1 MKICF
6 IKPSIIKKR
15 IPRTWHF
22 QPLAPAVLKAF
33 INKNDIEF
41 NFYDDRVENIDFNK
55 NYDLVMLSVSTL
67 SAKRAYR
74 IAEGFRKKRIK
85 IVMGGFHPTFA
96 AKEALDFCDSIVIG
110 EGELLIQELISDFYK
125 GKLKKI
131 YKGNYLKDL
140 KELKTDRTVF
150 KGKRYLPFSL
160 VEATRGCGF
169 NCEFCSVQKFFGRKH
184 RVRPVK
190 NIIKEIKEIKNKYI
204 VFTDDNLTFN
214 KEFAKTLFKELI
226 PLKKLWFAQVSID
239 FGFNDEL
246 VELAY
251 RSGCRGVLIGFESLS
266 NKNLKIM
273 KKEWM
278 GKYSEIDYVI
288 KKLHKKGINIYAS
301 FISGYDFDTKYTIH
315 KILKYSINNAFFL
328 VGFNPLLPT
337 PGTELYNRY
346 SKSKDFNCKWYLD
359 ENYRFG
365 FIPFIHKNFDDDLNE
380 FIIKKRKQF
389 YSFPSIFTR
398 FLRIIFERRKNP
410 LLFLI
415 LNFSAYREIRQKF
428 GLKIG

>member
-6 IKPSIIKKR
+6 IKPSIIKKK

-41 NFYDDRVENIDFNK
+41 DFYDDRIEDIDFNK
-55 NYDLVMLSVSTL
+55 NYDLAMLSVSTL

-74 IAEGFRKKRIK
+74 IAESFRKKGIK
-85 IVMGGFHPTFA
+85 IIMGGFHPTFA
-96 AKEALDFCDSIVIG
+96 TEEALKFCDSVVIG
-110 EGELLIQELISDFYK
+110 EGELLIQEVIDDFRK

-131 YKGNYLKDL
+131 YEGNYFKDL
-140 KELKTDRTVF
+140 KELRTDRTVF
-150 KGKRYLPFSL
+150 KNKKYLPFSL
-160 VEATRGCGF
+160 IEATRGCGF

-184 RVRPVK
+184 RTRPVK
-190 NIIKEIKEIKNKYI
+190 NIIEEIKEIKSKYI
-204 VFTDDNLTFN
+204 IFADDNLTFN
-214 KEFAKTLFKELI
+214 KDFAKTLFKELI
-226 PLKKLWFAQVSID
+226 HLKKLWFAQVSID
-239 FGFNDEL
+239 FGFDDEL

-266 NKNLKIM
+266 CKNLKIM

-278 GKYSEIDYVI
+278 EKYSQIDYVI

-301 FISGYDFDTKYTIH
+301 FISGYDFDTRYTIH

-337 PGTELYNRY
+337 PGTELYTRY
-346 SKSKDFNCKWYLD
+346 LKEKNFNPTWYLD
-359 ENYRFG
+359 EDYRLG
-365 FIPFIHKNFDDDLNE
+365 FIPFTHKNFNNDLNE
-380 FIIKKRKQF
+380 FIIKKRKKF
-389 YSFPSIFTR
+389 YSFSSILTR

-410 LLFLI
+410 LLFLV
-415 LNFSAYREIRQKF
+415 LNLSAYREIRQKF